1 MSRVLEMLF
10 GRLPIGW
17 LQLVN
22 NRARLFAALAGVA
35 FASLLILMQLGFMG
49 ALVNSIAL
57 PYQQMNA
64 DIMISASDT
73 NTLADA
79 SPVPRQRMYEALSV
93 SGVKSVVPVYYGKI
107 DWKQHDGTV
116 RALDT
121 FGINIDAL
129 TFNNPDIEAAKP
141 LLALADHA
149 IIDRKTRNAPK
160 GLFASIDA
168 GNDYHF
174 EAKGRTLTIFNTF
187 TIGGGFTADGY
198 LIVSEQTF
206 LSLFPQRSP
215 GAPSHIFVKINDPR
229 NTESVV
235 AELRRVLPDYD
246 TTVQSREDAIR
257 RDQAYQTTQR
267 PVGIVF
273 GFGVAIGVLVG
284 IIIVYQVLASDVADH
299 LREYATM
306 KAIGYRQRFFLGI
319 VFEEALVLA
328 IFGFLPGLAVS
339 MGLYAAV
346 RGLTGL
352 PVFMSFERAVLVMV
366 GVIVMCLVS
375 GLVATRKLARAN
387 PADLFP

>member
-1 MSRVLEMLF
+1 MSQLLEKLF

-17 LQLVN
+17 LQLIH
-22 NRARLFAALAGVA
+22 NRARLLAALAGVA

-49 ALVNSIAL
+49 ALINSVAL
-57 PYQQMNA
+57 PYGQMHA
-64 DIMISASDT
+64 DILISASDT

-93 SGVKSVVPVYYGKI
+93 QGVSSVVPVYYGKI
-107 DWKQHDGTV
+107 EWKQPDGTV
-116 RALDT
+116 RTLDT
-121 FGINIDAL
+121 FGISLDAM
-129 TFNNPDIEAAKP
+129 TFDNAEIEAARP

-149 IIDRKTRNAPK
+149 IIDRRTRNVPTQ
-160 GLFASIDA
+160 LFDGIAA
-168 GNDYHF
+168 GTSHRF
-174 EAKGRTLTIFNTF
+174 EAKGRTLTVFDTF

-206 LSLFPQRSP
+206 LSLFPQRSA
-215 GAPSHIFVKINDPR
+215 GAPNHIFVKLDDTR
-229 NTESVV
+229 SVDSVV
-235 AELRRVLPDYD
+235 AELRKVLPAYD
-246 TTVQSREDAIR
+246 SIVHSKDDAVR
-257 RDQAYQTTQR
+257 RDQAFQTTQR

-328 IFGFLPGLAVS
+328 IFGFLPGLAAS
-339 MGLYAAV
+339 LGLYAAV
-346 RGLTGL
+346 RALTGL
-352 PVFMSFERAVLVMV
+352 PIFMSFERAVLVMA